1 MDKLV
6 SLYERMKKLREA
18 GVRMK
23 DISEETGI
31 ASSVLS
37 SLYSSV
43 LPTYINL
50 LSGGCGTESALDQGL
65 QQVNNVSKRKLQGCL
80 DELYDKVSHI
90 EPRFVSNKNGG
101 RPFLD
106 DIEKEAIKYLPNA
119 GIYTGLYQSYSS
131 SSYSDG
137 LKVEPYMISSIVD
150 GDTMPKVYCQNLSG
164 DYYIG
169 VGLFSPFQIGYLM
182 FNEQKRLQLALKVVY
197 LQLPII
203 EYPQIMK
210 GIYLTHDYNRNPIA
224 RRILFVR
231 QGDEIPLEEF
241 ADLRTEVIP
250 KAQLTGEL
258 LEYYNYT
265 CCNEDIIRSMMLIS
279 PDKDTKELQREK
291 QLLKILSTQ
300 ETPRRKVT
308 RHAKGRRRTYPSA
321 AFRIKPY
328 FHSSVRR
335 IAKPPPRAISNVSF
349 VFRSTFIVSQAYVV
363 GWSPD
368 SGLSLKTTAR

>member
-6 SLYERMKKLREA
+6 TLYERMRKLREA

-43 LPTYINL
+43 LPTFINQI
-50 LSGGCGTESALDQGL
+50 SAGCDKDTALDQGL
-65 QQVNNVSKRKLQGCL
+65 QQVNNVSKRKLLGCL
-80 DELYDKVSHI
+80 DELYDKVSHM
-90 EPRFVSNKNGG
+90 EPRFVSNKNNG

-119 GIYTGLYQSYSS
+119 GIYTGLYMSYSPAS
-131 SSYSDG
+131 FCDG
-137 LKVEPYMISSIVD
+137 LKVEPYMIASIVD
-150 GDTMPKVYCQNLSG
+150 GDTMPKVYCQNMSG
-164 DYYIG
+164 DYYTG

-203 EYPQIMK
+203 EYPAIIK

-241 ADLRTEVIP
+241 AELRTEVIP
-250 KAQLTGEL
+250 KEQLTGEL
-258 LEYYNYT
+258 ADYYNYT
-265 CCNEDIIRSMMLIS
+265 CGNEDVIRSMMLIS
-279 PDKDTKELQREK
+279 PDKNLKELKREK
-291 QLLKILSTQ
+291 ELLKILQ
-300 ETPRRKVT
+300 GK
-308 RHAKGRRRTYPSA
+308 
-321 AFRIKPY
+321 
-328 FHSSVRR
+328 
-335 IAKPPPRAISNVSF
+335 
-349 VFRSTFIVSQAYVV
+349 
-363 GWSPD
+363 
-368 SGLSLKTTAR
+368 

>member
-6 SLYERMKKLREA
+6 SLYEQMKKLRES

-23 DISEETGI
+23 DISEKTGI

-50 LSGGCGTESALDQGL
+50 ISSGQETDEALNQGL
-65 QQVNNVSKRKLQGCL
+65 QQVNNVSKRKLLGCL
-80 DELYDKVSHI
+80 DELYDSVCHI
-90 EPRFVSNKNGG
+90 EPRFMSNNSG

-119 GIYTGLYQSYSS
+119 GIYTGLYQSYSA
-131 SSYSDG
+131 SSYTEG
-137 LKVEPYMISSIVD
+137 LKVEPYMISSITD
-150 GDTMPKVYCQNLSG
+150 GDTMPKVYCQNMAG
-164 DYYIG
+164 DYYTG

-203 EYPQIMK
+203 EYPEIIK

-231 QGDEIPLEEF
+231 QGDEIPLDEF
-241 ADLRTEVIP
+241 AELKTRVVP
-250 KAQLTGEL
+250 KEELTGEL
-258 LEYYNYT
+258 LDYYDYT
-265 CCNEDIIRSMMLIS
+265 CRQEDIIRSIMLIS
-279 PDKDTKELQREK
+279 PDKGVKELKHEK
-291 QLLKILSTQ
+291 QLLRVL
-300 ETPRRKVT
+300 
-308 RHAKGRRRTYPSA
+308 
-321 AFRIKPY
+321 
-328 FHSSVRR
+328 
-335 IAKPPPRAISNVSF
+335 
-349 VFRSTFIVSQAYVV
+349 QAE
-363 GWSPD
+363 
-368 SGLSLKTTAR
+368 KE

>member
-6 SLYERMKKLREA
+6 SLYERMKKLRDA

-50 LSGGCGTESALDQGL
+50 ISGGCNPENALDQGL
-65 QQVNNVSKRKLQGCL
+65 QQVNNVSKRKLQSCL
-80 DELYDKVSHI
+80 DELYEKVCHM
-90 EPRFVSNKNGG
+90 EPRFASNRNNG

-119 GIYTGLYQSYSS
+119 GIYTGLYYSYSS

-137 LKVEPYMISSIVD
+137 LKVEPYMITSIVD
-150 GDTMPKVYCQNLSG
+150 GDTMPKVYCQNISG
-164 DYYIG
+164 DYYTG

-231 QGDEIPLEEF
+231 KSDEIPLEEF
-241 ADLRTEVIP
+241 AELRTEVIP
-250 KAQLTGEL
+250 KEELTGEL
-258 LEYYNYT
+258 LDFYNYT
-265 CCNEDIIRSMMLIS
+265 CGQDDVIRSMMLIS
-279 PDKDTKELQREK
+279 PDKNLKELKHEK
-291 QLLKILSTQ
+291 LLLKILQ
-300 ETPRRKVT
+300 QKDE
-308 RHAKGRRRTYPSA
+308 
-321 AFRIKPY
+321 
-328 FHSSVRR
+328 
-335 IAKPPPRAISNVSF
+335 
-349 VFRSTFIVSQAYVV
+349 
-363 GWSPD
+363 
-368 SGLSLKTTAR
+368 

>member
-80 DELYDKVSHI
+80 DELY
-90 EPRFVSNKNGG
+90 
-101 RPFLD
+101 

-231 QGDEIPLEEF
+231 QGDEIPLE
-241 ADLRTEVIP
+241 
-250 KAQLTGEL
+250 
-258 LEYYNYT
+258 
-265 CCNEDIIRSMMLIS
+265 
-279 PDKDTKELQREK
+279 
-291 QLLKILSTQ
+291 
-300 ETPRRKVT
+300 
-308 RHAKGRRRTYPSA
+308 
-321 AFRIKPY
+321 
-328 FHSSVRR
+328 
-335 IAKPPPRAISNVSF
+335 
-349 VFRSTFIVSQAYVV
+349 
-363 GWSPD
+363 
-368 SGLSLKTTAR
+368 